1 MKKYNLIIFAS
12 TILLSSCGGTKDI
25 SNVIIGHDI
34 SGTKELKINVTVKD
48 YAVEDK
54 TFFKYEDNLL
64 QNIKDALNNNI
75 YSNISND
82 KLFIKQNINK
92 QNYYYSIRLIDNNRY
107 VFDGSYLYID
117 DTKLLFPFHLC
128 IEKIVDKTKTN
139 FDTNSSF
146 DELKT
151 FYQESNFK
159 IEINEETSSLKYNN
173 HNIILKNN
181 KINISNNI

>member
-34 SGTKELKINVTVKD
+34 SRTKELKINVTVKN
-48 YAVEDK
+48 YAVENK

-64 QNIKDALNNNI
+64 QNIKDTLNNNI

-107 VFDGSYLYID
+107 VFDGSYLFID

-128 IEKIVDKTKTN
+128 TEKIVDKTKTN

-146 DELKT
+146 NELKT

-159 IEINEETSSLKYNN
+159 IEINEETSSIKYNN
-173 HNIILKNN
+173 HDITLKDN

>member
-12 TILLSSCGGTKDI
+12 IILLSSCGGTKDI

-107 VFDGSYLYID
+107 VFDGSYLFID
-117 DTKLLFPFHLC
+117 DIKLLFPFHLC

-159 IEINEETSSLKYNN
+159 IEINEESSSIKYNN
-173 HNIILKNN
+173 HDITLKDN

>member
-12 TILLSSCGGTKDI
+12 TILLSSCGGTKDLSNLII
-25 SNVIIGHDI
+25 SHDI

-92 QNYYYSIRLIDNNRY
+92 QNYYSIRLIDNNRY
-107 VFDGSYLYID
+107 VFDGSYLFID

-159 IEINEETSSLKYNN
+159 IEINEETSSIKYNN
-173 HNIILKNN
+173 HNIILKDN
-181 KINISNNI
+181 KIEISNI

>member
-1 MKKYNLIIFAS
+1 MS
-12 TILLSSCGGTKDI
+12 
-25 SNVIIGHDI
+25 
-34 SGTKELKINVTVKD
+34 
-48 YAVEDK
+48 
-54 TFFKYEDNLL
+54 
-64 QNIKDALNNNI
+64 IKPINI

-107 VFDGSYLYID
+107 VFDGSYLFID

-159 IEINEETSSLKYNN
+159 IEINEETSSIKYNN
-173 HNIILKNN
+173 HDITLKDN
-181 KINISNNI
+181 KIEISNI

>member
-25 SNVIIGHDI
+25 SNVIICHDI

-107 VFDGSYLYID
+107 VFDGSYLFID

-146 DELKT
+146 NELKT

-159 IEINEETSSLKYNN
+159 IEINEETSSIKYNN
-173 HNIILKNN
+173 HDITLKDN